1 MTDDPHPRPAG
12 PPNKTSARVSS
23 KTRPEGR
30 RTIIFRILGLLAVV
44 GLSALIFAFRD
55 QVKTLTGLGY
65 PGIFLIAML
74 SNATVLFPAPGVA
87 VVFAM
92 GGIFHPLGVA
102 LAAGTG
108 GAVGELSGY
117 IAGWSGQAVVERMDV
132 FERVAPYIKKY
143 GPFGIAILAA
153 IPNPFFDLAGVAAGV
168 LKMPLWHFLIA
179 VWIGQIVKM
188 LLFAY
193 AGSLSL
199 NWLFQ

>member
-1 MTDDPHPRPAG
+1 MTNG
-12 PPNKTSARVSS
+12 PSPVPVDAKPGAESRSGNLRAS
-23 KTRPEGR
+23 
-30 RTIIFRILGLLAVV
+30 ILRILGLVAVI

-65 PGIFLIAML
+65 PGIFLVALL

-87 VVFAM
+87 IVFAM

-179 VWIGQIVKM
+179 VWIGQVIKM

>member
-1 MTDDPHPRPAG
+1 MQLWRLAG
-12 PPNKTSARVSS
+12 
-23 KTRPEGR
+23 
-30 RTIIFRILGLLAVV
+30 LAAVIGV
-44 GLSALIFAFRD
+44 SALIFVFRD
-55 QVKTLTGLGY
+55 QVKGLTALGY

-117 IAGWSGQAVVERMDV
+117 IAGWSGQAVVERTDTY
-132 FERVAPYIKKY
+132 ERIAPYIKKY

-153 IPNPFFDLAGVAAGV
+153 IPNPFFDLAGVAAGA
-168 LKMPLWHFLIA
+168 LKMPFWPFFFA
-179 VWIGQIVKM
+179 VWAGQIVKM

-199 NWLFQ
+199 NWLFK

>member
-1 MTDDPHPRPAG
+1 VTNGDSRQPV
-12 PPNKTSARVSS
+12 KTEP
-23 KTRPEGR
+23 KPDR
-30 RTIIFRILGLLAVV
+30 RAQIWRLVGLAAVI
-44 GLSALIFAFRD
+44 GLSALIFVFRD
-55 QVKTLTGLGY
+55 QVKGLTALGY
-65 PGIFLIAML
+65 PGIFLIALL
-74 SNATVLFPAPGVA
+74 SNATVLFPAPGIA

-102 LAAGTG
+102 LAAGSG

-132 FERVAPYIKKY
+132 YERIAPYIKKY

-153 IPNPFFDLAGVAAGV
+153 IPNPFFDLAGVAAGA
-168 LKMPLWHFLIA
+168 LKMPLWRFFFA

>member
-1 MTDDPHPRPAG
+1 V
-12 PPNKTSARVSS
+12 TSGKSGETP
-23 KTRPEGR
+23 KPEQQPGNQ
-30 RTIIFRILGLLAVV
+30 RTNMLRILGLVAVI
-44 GLSALIFAFRD
+44 GLSALIFALRD
-55 QVKTLTGLGY
+55 QVKVLTALGY

-92 GGIFHPLGVA
+92 GGVFHPLGVA

-117 IAGWSGQAVVERMDV
+117 LAGWSGQAVVERMDMY
-132 FERVAPYIKKY
+132 ERIAPYIKKY

-153 IPNPFFDLAGVAAGV
+153 IPNPFFDLAGVAAGA
-168 LKMPLWHFLIA
+168 LKMPFGWFFLA

-188 LLFAY
+188 LMFAY

-199 NWLFQ
+199 GWLFQ